1 MRYDT
6 KITFYRDETKY
17 NPKTS
22 KREHVL
28 NAFTRFA
35 NVTDLGTAK
44 QVELLGKIIQ
54 GTKTVRLPSKNFTE
68 WDYLTIM
75 DNHTHYKFKSSI
87 KVLKGFAMIVGED
100 NENSKN

>member
-6 KITFYRDETKY
+6 KITFYRNETKY

-44 QVELLGKIIQ
+44 QVELLGKISQ
-54 GTKTVRLPSKNFTE
+54 GTKTIRLPSKNVAE

-75 DNHTHYKFKSSI
+75 GDHTHYKFKSSI

-100 NENSKN
+100 NG

>member
-6 KITFYRDETKY
+6 EITFYRDETKY

-22 KREHVL
+22 KREHIKTS
-28 NAFTRFA
+28 FTRFA

-44 QVELLGKIIQ
+44 QVKLLGKITQ
-54 GTKTVRLPSKNFTE
+54 GTKTVRLPSNNLSE

-75 DNHTHYKFKSSI
+75 GDHTHYKFKSSI

-100 NENSKN
+100 NG